1 MLTFWQILILMVVAF
16 VLALVVVV
24 VNNGFKVVF
33 RSCAIED
40 IMKAYGELMDKQFEK
55 QKQNLTDLF
64 KG

>member
-24 VNNGFKVVF
+24 VNSAFKSVY
-33 RSCAIED
+33 RACAIED
-40 IMKAYGELMDKQFEK
+40 ILKAYGELLDKQFEK

-64 KG
+64 KE